1 MSRIRP
7 WMNCVSLLASV
18 TMIEQLSTALPSPS
32 RRSQRPTNEKGC
44 SDPVTPLTDVDQAM
58 STFKQIS
65 SALPEGADVAA
76 AEPDVHQVAQLGHLA
91 ALAEVR

>member
-1 MSRIRP
+1 MDELRQLVGVGHDDRAALD
-7 WMNCVSLLASV
+7 CLAV
-18 TMIEQLSTALPSPS
+18 PLPALPAADK
-32 RRSQRPTNEKGC
+32 RKGLLRAKRN
-44 SDPVTPLTDVDQAM
+44 PVTPLTDVDQAM